1 LICIFLICFLHQA
14 ELASTQT
21 EAELRAQLFARLPAK
36 RKAEA
41 TGNRKDLQGEKQA
54 PTEATEREQASCLK
68 KHRATKVNQENR
80 PGTSLVRPCQS
91 VGTERAGTLG
101 WAGGGGCHA
110 LVGVGGSDL
119 RSVGTQGAKT
129 LALRPEALVAD
140 MLLRHFRE
148 GFIFKCSAAT
158 IAEVQGRSL
167 FGAEPKL
174 WPLVQQSVFIGTTA
188 LFLYNYTTRTL
199 EGVFVAIQKPTM
211 NLEPEAWNASGLK
224 RTSLYGSVFPA
235 QVRVRKITSWP
246 PVAVARWANAL
257 TWVSGKDFVQT
268 LSKEQVLFLLASI
281 RP

>member
-1 LICIFLICFLHQA
+1 MICNFLFVFCTQA
-14 ELASTQT
+14 ELASTRT

-36 RKAEA
+36 RKAEETA
-41 TGNRKDLQGEKQA
+41 NRKDLQGEKQA
-54 PTEATEREQASCLK
+54 ATEATEREQASALK

-80 PGTSLVRPCQS
+80 VQS
-91 VGTERAGTLG
+91 AG
-101 WAGGGGCHA
+101 
-110 LVGVGGSDL
+110 
-119 RSVGTQGAKT
+119 VGTQGART
-129 LALRPEALVAD
+129 LGLRPEALFGD

-224 RTSLYGSVFPA
+224 RTSFYGSVFPA

-246 PVAVARWANAL
+246 PVPVARCANAL